1 MMPTRP
7 TIIGYRK
14 TGAPIWQIAGGA
26 PTIEEIIGSVEMER
40 ELAIKRRDRAVA
52 EVKDILNRAREAG
65 RSNLTSEEDAD
76 TERAFER
83 SKQAREELTGIDA
96 KLRNA
101 RRLQTEE
108 RDNQAA
114 LEQRFANPKAESAQL
129 PKYDQV
135 ARVGRE
141 ERTYHQGNDRNGGA
155 FIRDVTKQFLYR
167 DMESESRLIRHM
179 AEEKVERGQYLQRAS
194 GTGNFT
200 GLTVP
205 QYLTDMYAPKV
216 AALRPFADQCNHHD
230 LPPDGMSIN
239 ISKIT
244 TGTNAQL
251 QASENAAI
259 TPDSAISDTLL
270 TEAVQTA
277 AGQQTLS
284 RQAIDRGTGI
294 EDVTMDDLFRRY
306 ATTLDSTLINQAT
319 TGLAAISTS
328 QSLTTTT
335 TATLWG
341 SMIQGAAAVEAV
353 LLGWAAPDLVVMNP
367 RRWYKLLSALSNTW
381 PLAYGNNPPGDPV
394 QATIINK
401 ELGYNRGNR
410 GALPNGLNVCVDAN
424 VTTVG
429 LAQAI
434 TGGTQDQ
441 IYVVPTQECHL
452 WEDPNAPV
460 FIRAEQPAA
469 ANLGVLLVLYGYFAY
484 TFRRFPG
491 ATININGAGLVPP
504 VFDGT

>member
-1 MMPTRP
+1 MPT
-7 TIIGYRK
+7 IDDLVLS
-14 TGAPIWQIAGGA
+14 
-26 PTIEEIIGSVEMER
+26 IEVER
-40 ELAIKRRDRAVA
+40 DQTVKRRERARA
-52 EVKDILNRAREAG
+52 EITEILNKAKFEGRANVTAD
-65 RSNLTSEEDAD
+65 EDAD
-76 TERAFER
+76 IERAQTTIEQCKR
-83 SKQAREELTGIDA
+83 DLAGIDSKYKTA
-96 KLRNA
+96 KRVQA
-101 RRLQTEE
+101 EE
-108 RDNQAA
+108 ADIV
-114 LEQRFANPKAESAQL
+114 SAQAERTIDRAAAAAAK
-129 PKYDQV
+129 PAYDRI
-135 ARVGRE
+135 ARVSAE
-141 ERTYHQGNDRNGGA
+141 ERTYHLGNDRTGGA

-167 DMESESRLIRHM
+167 DIDSETRLIRHM
-179 AEEKVERGQYLQRAS
+179 SEERVERGQYLTRAS

-216 AALRPFADQCNHHD
+216 AALRPFANQCNHHD

-259 TPDSAISDTLL
+259 SPDSAISDTLL

-306 ATTLDSTLINQAT
+306 ATVLDSTLLNQAT
-319 TGLAAISTS
+319 TGLAAISS
-328 QSLTTTT
+328 FQAQTTVLNGPQMYG
-335 TATLWG
+335 AL
-341 SMIQGAAAVEAV
+341 IQAASTIEGV
-353 LLGWAAPDLVVMNP
+353 LLGWARPDLVVMNP
-367 RRWYKLLSALSNTW
+367 RRWYKMLSSLSASW
-381 PLAYGNNPPGDPV
+381 PMFYGNNPAGDPP
-394 QATIINK
+394 QITGINN
-401 ELGYNRGNR
+401 ELGYNQGNR
-410 GALPNGLNVCVDAN
+410 GALPNGMNVCVDAN
-424 VTTVG
+424 VTTIG
-429 LAQAI
+429 LSQAI
-434 TGGTQDQ
+434 SGGTQDQ
-441 IYVVPTQECHL
+441 VYVVPTQECHL

-491 ATININGAGLVPP
+491 ATINMSGLGFVPP
-504 VFDGT
+504 TFDGS